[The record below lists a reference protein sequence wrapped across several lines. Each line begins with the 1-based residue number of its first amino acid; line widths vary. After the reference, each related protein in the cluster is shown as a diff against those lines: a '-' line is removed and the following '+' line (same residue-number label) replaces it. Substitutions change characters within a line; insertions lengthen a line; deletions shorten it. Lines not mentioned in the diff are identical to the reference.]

1 MARFLNFTVVK
12 ENSQNVFSE
21 GKKKNFRR
29 RNYFL
34 KERFQDE
41 VVFLGPRKVCS
52 YHGFQRNHTFNFF
65 CSQNFLIHF
74 MVWGI
79 CDIPVPFFPM
89 WLKHFFKKFFGAR
102 ERHG

>member
-12 ENSQNVFSE
+12 ETPRMCFQKE
-21 GKKKNFRR
+21 KKKKTLEEEI
-29 RNYFL
+29 YFL

-41 VVFLGPRKVCS
+41 AVFLGPRKVCS

-79 CDIPVPFFPM
+79 CDIPVPFSQC
-89 WLKHFFKKFFGAR
+89 G
-102 ERHG
+102 